1 MAETRSAKRH
11 KWRLP
16 CEIVFEGGRQ
26 RSFVIDLSES
36 GLFVQTGAKLR
47 PGSQVEVHL
56 AIESMG
62 APILLRARVARTKQV
77 PAQLT
82 SVAHGGVGLQL
93 LDVPTAWIDAV
104 RRLSSGT
111 SLRGSAS
118 AASTPPSPRIAL
130 ERFRVRIKQSDG
142 PRSRTLE
149 LRAESADHART
160 LALREA
166 GAGWEAVAADRIAS

>member
-1 MAETRSAKRH
+1 MAETRVAKRH

-36 GLFVQTGAKLR
+36 GLFVQTGVKLR
-47 PGSQVEVHL
+47 PGSQVEVRL
-56 AIESMG
+56 ALESMG

-93 LDVPTAWIDAV
+93 LDVPPAWVDAV

-111 SLRGSAS
+111 SLRG
-118 AASTPPSPRIAL
+118 AAAAATPPSPRIAL
-130 ERFRVRIKQSDG
+130 DRFRVRIKQSDG
-142 PRSRTLE
+142 PRMRIVE
-149 LRAESADHART
+149 LAAESADHART

-166 GAGWEAVAADRIAS
+166 GAGWEALAADRIAS